1 MLLKSIARIMV
12 KYVGNAAIFG
22 VGGDA
27 IIDLWDLWGRY
38 QKDQGEKLAEIG
50 KLAVQPA
57 AEARRLAEEVAVEV
71 AGDKPETERQALT
84 AYLSQVPNAIRQSQR
99 RPQDPSGRTV
109 SSQLR
114 LQRPEDLLALLPPRP
129 PRFKV
134 GDRPLHPLDLEL
146 EELLG
151 MGGFGEVWK
160 AKNPHMSHAERVAL
174 KFCLDPEAAKV
185 LRHEAAVLDQVMRE
199 GKHPGIVQL
208 RNTYFSADVPC
219 LEYEFVSGGDLTS
232 LVYRQLQRN
241 QGKLPLQMVTGIMRN
256 LIRGV
261 RHAHRLTPPVV
272 HRDLKPA
279 NILVQP
285 RPDGKVELRVADFG
299 IGGVAARCEL
309 GQAGPG
315 EAPALSLMTGVRGSC
330 TPLYCS
336 PQQARGEPPDPRD
349 DVHAL
354 GVIWYQLLVGDLTAP
369 AGPDWHYELSER
381 QVPRPILG
389 LLGRCLSSI
398 AARRPADAAV
408 LADEIDKLKPP
419 LLPPPPPPPPPEPRI
434 ETDMKEALEELRTR
448 VDSRSFFERQGPA
461 RIAEWRAAAEKG
473 VAAAQWLLACCL
485 FEGTGIQEDA
495 EAGLTWLRRAADGG
509 LPAAQTDLGNCYYP
523 GGECYYSGESVEED
537 ANEAVRL
544 YNAAAAQ
551 GFPLAE
557 ADLGDCYYDGKG
569 VAADL
574 AEATRRYRKAAEAG
588 WASGQYAL
596 GWCYDYGKGVTQN
609 WGEAAKWYRKA
620 AEQGHDESQVVVAYC
635 YEHGRG
641 FGQDLAQ
648 ARQWYGKAADQ
659 GHSRAKNA
667 LARLLAGP
675 KPPSPPEPPHSGTKG
690 YWAIAPCSA
699 DPPEE
704 WEQIWKF
711 DLANGVIS
719 VGWEDLDDI
728 SSLDKQSLREA
739 IDRTYPDPET
749 SAQARGQ
756 YFGMLWNFFHE
767 IKVGDVVLAR
777 QGTKK
782 IAAVGT
788 VTRTAYYDPNKAPA
802 AVGAWYTFAYHLGVR
817 WESSPRDKHLQDIV
831 FGIQTLHKIPEKKFR
846 SLVGQGPAA
855 TTSQQK

>member
-1 MLLKSIARIMV
+1 MLLKSIARILV
-12 KYVGNAAIFG
+12 KYAGNAAGFG
-22 VGGDA
+22 VAGDA
-27 IIDLWDLWGRY
+27 IIDIWDLWNKSK
-38 QKDQGEKLAEIG
+38 QDQGQKLEEIRQ
-50 KLAVQPA
+50 LAGQST
-57 AEARRLAEEVAVEV
+57 AEARLHAAEVVAQEA
-71 AGDKPETERQALT
+71 AGQPEAVRQELT
-84 AYLSQVPNAIRQSQR
+84 AYLAQIPNAIAASQR

-114 LQRPEDLLALLPPRP
+114 LTRPEDLLTLLPVRG

-134 GDRPLHPLDLEL
+134 GDRPPGVGDWEL

-160 AKNPHMSHAERVAL
+160 AKNPYMAERVAL
-174 KFCLDPEAAKV
+174 KFCLDPQAAKT
-185 LRHEAAVLDQVMRE
+185 LRHEAAVVGRVKQQ
-199 GKHPGIVQL
+199 GKQPGIVQL
-208 RNTYFSADVPC
+208 RHTYLSAEAPC

-232 LVYRQLQRN
+232 FVYQQLKRN
-241 QGKLPLQMVTGIMRN
+241 QGKLPVEMVTNIMRRI
-256 LIRGV
+256 LRGV
-261 RHAHRLTPPVV
+261 RYAHRLTPPIV

-279 NILVQP
+279 NILVQ
-285 RPDGKVELRVADFG
+285 RLPDNKIDLLIADFG
-299 IGGVAARCEL
+299 IGGVAASCEL
-309 GQAGPG
+309 KEGQQGAAGG
-315 EAPALSLMTGVRGSC
+315 QYLTTGMRGSC

-336 PQQARGEPPDPRD
+336 PQQAQGDPPDPRD

-354 GVIWYQLLVGDLTAP
+354 GVIWYQLLVGDMNKP
-369 AGPDWHYELSER
+369 AGTDWHYELSQR
-381 QVPRPILG
+381 QVPRPIIG
-389 LLGRCLSSI
+389 LLGRCVSSI
-398 AARRPADAAV
+398 AERRPADAGL
-408 LADEIDKLKPP
+408 LADELDKLGPQ
-419 LLPPPPPPPPPEPRI
+419 LNGGGGGGGGGGDGI
-434 ETDMKEALEELRTR
+434 EHDMKDALEELRTR
-448 VDSRSFFERQGPA
+448 GDSRRFFERQGLT

-485 FEGTGIQEDA
+485 FEGAGIQEDA
-495 EAGLTWLRRAADGG
+495 EAALTWLRRAAEGG
-509 LPAAQTDLGNCYYP
+509 LPAAQTDLGDCYYP
-523 GGECYYSGESVEED
+523 GGECYYSGESVKED

-544 YNAAAAQ
+544 YTAAAAQ

-609 WGEAAKWYRKA
+609 WGEAAKWFRKA

-641 FGQDLAQ
+641 VGQDLAQ

-728 SSLDKQSLREA
+728 SSLDKQSLRKA

-749 SAQARGQ
+749 AAQARGQ

-767 IKVGDVVLAR
+767 IRLGDVVIAG
-777 QGTKK
+777 QGRKK

-788 VTRTAYYDPNKAPA
+788 VTRTAYYDPKKAPA
-802 AVGAWYTFAYHLGVR
+802 AVGDWYTYAYHLGVQ
-817 WESSPRDKHLQDIV
+817 WEPVPRDKHFDHQV
-831 FGIQTLHKIPEKKFR
+831 FGMQTVSSVSEEKYHN
-846 SLVGQGPAA
+846 LVGEAPAA
-855 TTSQQK
+855 TVSQEE